1 MLKWIASGCLVIV
14 LVIGV
19 VMYAGYRKVQ
29 AIAANGPSLSVSIH
43 ATPERVFASMS
54 NADSLASWF
63 AQGMTIRTAKHGPVA
78 RGDTIFLTQPRR
90 DSVARTAWIV
100 DTVVPNQVIAM
111 RWVVLQSGMV
121 LHRRRDSL
129 SATGDST
136 VVTNTILPEMLDS
149 LKAARSRAN
158 GVSGGMLDMA
168 TTVGAAG
175 ARIQAETE
183 LKLLKRHI
191 EGGAPVSRP

>member
-29 AIAANGPSLSVSIH
+29 AIAANGPTVTVSIH
-43 ATPERVFASMS
+43 ATPARVFASMS
-54 NADSLASWF
+54 NVDSLASWF
-63 AQGMTIRTAKHGPVA
+63 AQGMTIRTAKNGPIG

-90 DSVARTAWIV
+90 DSVAQTAWIV
-100 DTVVPNQVIAM
+100 DTVVPNQLIAM
-111 RWVVLQSGMV
+111 RWVVLKNGMV

-129 SATGDST
+129 SASGDST

-158 GVSGGMLDMA
+158 GVSGGIIDMA
-168 TTVGAAG
+168 TKVGTAG

-183 LKLLKRHI
+183 FKLLKRHI
-191 EGGAPVSRP
+191 EGASPVSRP